1 MINRTV
7 LVGRLTKDPELRKS
21 GSGNSFISFTV
32 AVDNRVRPG
41 EAKSASFINCVAFGN
56 SADNMAKY
64 TRKGSLVGVEG
75 RLQQRN
81 YATKDGTQRCSLV
94 LLCDSIQFLDSRQS
108 GTNQDYTP
116 TLEPQ
121 TNNDN
126 KNLDAIDIVDDDLP
140 F

>member
-32 AVDNRVRPG
+32 AVDNRFKPG
-41 EAKSASFINCVAFGN
+41 EAKTASFINCVAFGN

-75 RLQQRN
+75 RLQQKN
-81 YATKDGTQRCSLV
+81 FETKDGRKGSSLD
-94 LLCDSIQFLDSRQS
+94 LLCDTVQFLDSRQS
-108 GTNQDYTP
+108 GTSQDYTP
-116 TLEPQ
+116 ALETQ

>member
-21 GSGNSFISFTV
+21 GSGSSFITFTV
-32 AVDNRVRPG
+32 AVDNRGKPG
-41 EAKSASFINCVAFGN
+41 EAKTASFINCVAFGI

-81 YATKDGTQRCSLV
+81 FETKDGRKGSSLD
-94 LLCDSIQFLDSRQS
+94 LLCDTVQYLDSRQS
-108 GTNQDYTP
+108 GTSQDYTP
-116 TLEPQ
+116 ALEPQ